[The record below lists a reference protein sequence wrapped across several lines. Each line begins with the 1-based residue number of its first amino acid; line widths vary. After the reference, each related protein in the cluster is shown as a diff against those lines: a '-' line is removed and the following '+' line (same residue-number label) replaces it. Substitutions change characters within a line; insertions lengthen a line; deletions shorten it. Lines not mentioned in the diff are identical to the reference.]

1 MRAECC
7 PTSRPSIRTRRCTA
21 LVARYHRHTAANS
34 VKETLIDLF
43 GSRSM
48 RLTPVLIGRLGQL
61 ARRLPPDR
69 GLTPERLALSTT
81 FYPYCVAYEP
91 APVRHAVLRGL
102 IRPAGERADAGWD
115 LAAGPA
121 HFPTALRCCSTCLAE
136 AEERF
141 GESYWRRAHQL
152 PGVMVC
158 PEHAVPLIVADA
170 AGRVESPR
178 LIQAPPLPDLAAPPL
193 PAWAQHGPCAALLL
207 AIARRSCRLLSALPA
222 ETTATIR
229 LDALAARGL
238 TEGATR
244 ADHRALCE
252 AYVGFAD
259 PIRSV
264 LLEAR
269 STNWLR
275 SMTNPAG
282 LPIHPLHHV
291 LFDLLLETLP
301 VASRSKAPATFE
313 RRGRMAPVGA
323 LVRERKTS

>member
-1 MRAECC
+1 ML
-7 PTSRPSIRTRRCTA
+7 PYFPA
-21 LVARYHRHTAANS
+21 LYPDETLYSVVARYHRHTAANS

-43 GSRSM
+43 GSRSV
-48 RLTPVLIGRLGQL
+48 RITPVLVGRLGNL

-102 IRPAGERADAGWD
+102 IRPAGERADMGWD

-121 HFPTALRCCSTCLAE
+121 HFPAALRCCPACLTE
-136 AEERF
+136 AVERF
-141 GESYWRRAHQL
+141 GEAYWRRAHQL

-158 PEHAVPLIVADA
+158 PEHAVPLIAADA
-170 AGRVESPR
+170 AGRTETLR
-178 LIQAPPLPDLAAPPL
+178 LIPAPPLSDFAEPPL
-193 PAWAQHGPCAALLL
+193 PAWARHGPCAALLL
-207 AIARRSCRLLSALPA
+207 DVARRSCRLLSALPSV
-222 ETTATIR
+222 TTATTR
-229 LDALAARGL
+229 LDALAAREL

-244 ADHRALCE
+244 VDHRSLCE
-252 AYVGFAD
+252 AYAKFAD

-264 LLEAR
+264 LPEAR

-275 SMTNPAG
+275 SMTNPDG
-282 LPIHPLHHV
+282 PPIHPLHHI

-301 VASRSKAPATFE
+301 VPARPKAPRTSG
-313 RRGRMAPVGA
+313 GR
-323 LVRERKTS
+323 